1 MKVELKDWLNSI
13 NTSKT
18 NLIDEDPD
26 LEKKYPPFIINRCL
40 SGHLDTILLANEMN
54 VNNHLSPK
62 LQYDFFINIVRPKKR
77 FAPWLRQNKLNS
89 LELVKEYYGYSDEK
103 ARMALKILTDE
114 QIEYITQRMDRGGK
128 R

>member
-1 MKVELKDWLNSI
+1 MELKDYLNSI
-13 NTSKT
+13 NTTKK
-18 NLIDEDPD
+18 NLLQEDPD
-26 LEKKYPPFIINRCL
+26 LEKKYPAYIINRCM

-54 VNNHLSPK
+54 INSHLDPK

-77 FAPWLRQNKLNS
+77 FAPWLRKDKLNS

-103 ARMALKILTDE
+103 ARVALKILTDE
-114 QIEYITQRMDRGGK
+114 QLNYIAKRMDRGGK